1 MPIFADVIV
10 DAPADPTKKFFTYLV
25 SENLKSE
32 AEVGQY
38 LQVPWGRKLAR
49 GVILALKTKSEL
61 KELKPI
67 SKILIPQPV
76 LKDFQIRLLSWLSWY
91 YAAPM
96 IDCLKAILP
105 DFPANLEK
113 VKLGQTPTKAQQKLI
128 LVPTLSQLPQA
139 LTKVKSKTSYLVYHH
154 DLPKLKKFA
163 LWQQIYNGEVETI
176 VGSRLAVF
184 APFANLAEIL
194 LINEHNQ
201 AYKDEHSPYY
211 HTFTVA
217 VKLAQFTNCKLII
230 EDPTPSVELF
240 YINKSGD
247 LRKKFTLQQPKVKP
261 ITSYRIVDLAN
272 EHKLGNYSLISQALA
287 NNLIYIYQK
296 KLGPILLYLN
306 RKSEAGSIFCRSCK
320 QTVFVVREPENC
332 PQCQSANIVFFSTNL
347 GKVANDLR
355 KLIPNLEFELV
366 TEDHPGPIPTKP
378 VTITTSAVFSKPIIA
393 QFAQV
398 AVISADTSL
407 HLADFRSQEA
417 TFQFLWALTLLP
429 YKKIGHLLQLIV
441 QTYNPQLPVIRYALT
456 HDYHNF
462 YQAEMAERKIFGYPP
477 FSKLVKLTIGHKN
490 PAKSAQL
497 AQNLYD
503 ELTMIDQDKVEITD
517 PFQSLFRLPQKS
529 KWNIILKAKNRL
541 DFDPVLTKV
550 PSDWI
555 INVDPKDLL

>member
-1 MPIFADVIV
+1 MRYATFADVIV

-25 SENLKSE
+25 SENLKSQ
-32 AEVGQY
+32 AAVGQY
-38 LQVPWGRKLAR
+38 VQVPWGQKLAR
-49 GVILALKTKSEL
+49 GVIWNLKNKSEL

-76 LKDFQIRLLSWLSWY
+76 LKDFQIKLLSWLSWY

-113 VKLGQTPTKAQQKLI
+113 VKLDQTPIKAQQKLI

-139 LTKVKSKTSYLVYHH
+139 LTQVKSKTSYLVYHH
-154 DLPKLKKFA
+154 DLPKLKRFA

-176 VGSRLAVF
+176 IGLRSAVF
-184 APFANLAEIL
+184 APFTNLAKIL
-194 LINEHNQ
+194 LINEHDQ
-201 AYKDEHSPYY
+201 AYKDERSPYY

-217 VKLAQFTNCKLII
+217 ARLAQLTGCKLTV
-230 EDPTPSVELF
+230 EDSTPSVELF
-240 YINKSGD
+240 YINKSGN
-247 LRKKFTLQQPKVKP
+247 LGEKFTLKQPKVKP
-261 ITSYRIVDLAN
+261 VLSFRIV
-272 EHKLGNYSLISQALA
+272 ERKLGNYSLISQVLA
-287 NNLIYIYQK
+287 NQLIYIYKK
-296 KLGPILLYLN
+296 KLGPVLLYLN

-320 QTVFVVREPENC
+320 QTVFAVHEPENC
-332 PQCQSANIVFFSTNL
+332 PQCQSVDIVIFSTNL

-417 TFQFLWALTLLP
+417 TFQFLWTLTLLP
-429 YKKIGHLLQLIV
+429 YKKIEHLPQLIV
-441 QTYNPQLPVIRYALT
+441 QTYNPQLPVIKYALT

-462 YQAEMAERKIFGYPP
+462 YQTEMAERRIWSYSPFG
-477 FSKLVKLTIGHKN
+477 KLVKLTISHKN

-517 PFQSLFRLPQKS
+517 PFQSFFRLPQKS
-529 KWNIILKAKNRL
+529 KWNIILKAKKRNDL
-541 DFDPVLTKV
+541 DLIFAKV
-550 PSDWI
+550 PNDWS